1 MHARRKRYNN
11 NEAEQKSLGGQLL
24 ALSLFIMLLAFFI
37 VLNSRASFEE
47 MKALPIMQSLSQTF
61 SSKIAEDQQDK
72 PSITR
77 SDQMGADEGDAL
89 ERLGKL
95 FNAEIST
102 AEVVTNRQRGTMAV
116 RVPRKDFEDAVANIG
131 ARRAT
136 SAFGQ
141 SFLPMLASILRSDAD
156 HPYRMDMTFP
166 LPENPARMQ
175 NTQPQA
181 LAEAVKS
188 ASAYAMALERAGLPA
203 RLMTVGMRRDD
214 GSRGER
220 DMVEIYIRPHIP
232 YDPRGGQR

>member
-1 MHARRKRYNN
+1 MHARRKRYNG
-11 NEAEQKSLGGQLL
+11 ETEQKSLGGQLL
-24 ALSLFIMLLAFFI
+24 SLSLFIMLLAFFI
-37 VLNSRASFEE
+37 VLNSKASFEE
-47 MKALPIMQSLSQTF
+47 MKFQPIMQSVALAF
-61 SSKIAEDQQDK
+61 SSKIAQDQQDK

-77 SDQMGADEGDAL
+77 SDQMGSEEGDAL

-95 FNAEIST
+95 FNAEIAT

-131 ARRAT
+131 TRRAT

-156 HPYRMDMTFP
+156 HPYRMDMTFS

-181 LAEAVKS
+181 MTEAVKS
-188 ASAYAMALERAGLPA
+188 VAAHAVALERAGLPA
-203 RLMTVGMRRDD
+203 RLMTVGLRRDD
-214 GSRGER
+214 GGRGER

-232 YDPRGGQR
+232 YDPRGGAR

>member
-37 VLNSRASFEE
+37 VLNSKASFEE
-47 MKALPIMQSLSQTF
+47 MKSKPILQSVALAF
-61 SSKIAEDQQDK
+61 SSKIAQDQQDK

-77 SDQMGADEGDAL
+77 SDQMGTDEGDAL
-89 ERLGKL
+89 EQLGKL

-131 ARRAT
+131 TRRAT
-136 SAFGQ
+136 SAFGK
-141 SFLPMLASILRSDAD
+141 SFLPMLASILRSDSEK
-156 HPYRMDMTFP
+156 PYRMDMTFS

-175 NTQPQA
+175 NTQPQSMS
-181 LAEAVKS
+181 EAIKS
-188 ASAYAMALERAGLPA
+188 VSAHAIALERAGLPA
-203 RLMTVGMRRDD
+203 RLMTVGLRRDD